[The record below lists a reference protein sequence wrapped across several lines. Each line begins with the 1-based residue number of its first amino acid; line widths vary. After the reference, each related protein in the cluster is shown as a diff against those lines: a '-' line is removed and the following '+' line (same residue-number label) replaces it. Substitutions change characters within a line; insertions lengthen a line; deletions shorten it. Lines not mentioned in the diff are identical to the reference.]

1 MKSKHNADLSTE
13 WGSIHEEILPI
24 GMEKLTNFLNG
35 LTGDKLHFGPQR
47 DGVQITLSDKQFEQL
62 LAWLE
67 EERRSSAKGDAKDG
81 NGKVSG
87 FGRFTKGLSGVRNTA
102 VRVRG
107 SVEMAIGVATAVIT
121 IASAIHGSVKNV
133 NEIRAKLEESNQGA
147 S

>member
-1 MKSKHNADLSTE
+1 MSKHKANSSTE

-24 GMEKLTNFLNG
+24 GMEKITSFLNG
-35 LTGDKLHFGPQR
+35 LTEGKLHFGSQG
-47 DGVQITLSDKQFEQL
+47 DGVQIALSDKQFERL
-62 LAWLE
+62 IAWLE
-67 EERRSSAKGDAKDG
+67 EERRSSAKGDTKGG
-81 NGKVSG
+81 NGHASG
-87 FGRFTKGLSGVRNTA
+87 FAKFTKGFNGVRNTA

-107 SVEMAIGVATAVIT
+107 NVEMAIGVATAVMT

>member
-1 MKSKHNADLSTE
+1 MKSKHNANLSTE
-13 WGSIHEEILPI
+13 WGSMHEEILPI
-24 GMEKLTNFLNG
+24 GMEKITNFLNG
-35 LTGDKLHFGPQR
+35 LTGGKVHFGSQE
-47 DGVQITLSDKQFEQL
+47 DGVQIALSDKQFEQL

-67 EERRSSAKGDAKDG
+67 EERRSSAKGGAKDG

-87 FGRFTKGLSGVRNTA
+87 FARFTKGLDGVRNTA

-107 SVEMAIGVATAVIT
+107 NVEMAIGVATAVIT

-133 NEIRAKLEESNQGA
+133 KEIRARLEESNQGE